1 MDESDPNGFIIR
13 TNKSGK
19 MAAVMPDKSYTLLA
33 HSPEEAKD
41 WFGVLSASSTQYQ
54 VTHLIDTTRPT
65 FSSIQQNRN
74 LPPLPAS
81 TLPIIDNENAHDQPE
96 SSAQAQNSAG
106 SETHDGAEVV
116 PTTYQIEEGR
126 GSLDAT
132 TSAPH
137 PQDSSQVAS
146 YEYGGGEVTTTEP
159 QNLSSFPDGDVDL
172 YSAPEEMNQKQ
183 ATQDSA
189 TPLHEQS
196 EHEVSSSGIQNTT
209 TTNENATSIGDAT
222 NAQTTSEIQNATSI
236 GDTAANAQTTS
247 GIQNAS
253 NLQTDSETVPTL
265 PTHSASKGLD
275 LDNAVSSPE
284 TDTPVQNISS
294 NIQNKS
300 ALVTDEY
307 ADPTLS
313 SEALTES
320 THQNLPS
327 ETQAD
332 ELQYHKPLPSHKT
345 YDANLNEQHDPSNV
359 PLRGEDE
366 LQYRDPPTHVDPN
379 NATHVA

>member
-209 TTNENATSIGDAT
+209 TTNENATSIGDPA
-222 NAQTTSEIQNATSI
+222 NAQTTSEIQNA
-236 GDTAANAQTTS
+236 
-247 GIQNAS
+247 S
-253 NLQTDSETVPTL
+253 NIQTDSETVPTL
-265 PTHSASKGLD
+265 STHSASKGPE
-275 LDNAVSSPE
+275 LDNTVSSPE
-284 TDTPVQNISS
+284 TDIPVQDISS

-320 THQNLPS
+320 TSQ
-327 ETQAD
+327 D
-332 ELQYHKPLPSHKT
+332 LPSHKT

-366 LQYRDPPTHVDPN
+366 LQYRDPPTHIDPN

>member
-1 MDESDPNGFIIR
+1 
-13 TNKSGK
+13 
-19 MAAVMPDKSYTLLA
+19 
-33 HSPEEAKD
+33 
-41 WFGVLSASSTQYQ
+41 
-54 VTHLIDTTRPT
+54 
-65 FSSIQQNRN
+65 
-74 LPPLPAS
+74 
-81 TLPIIDNENAHDQPE
+81 
-96 SSAQAQNSAG
+96 
-106 SETHDGAEVV
+106 
-116 PTTYQIEEGR
+116 
-126 GSLDAT
+126 
-132 TSAPH
+132 
-137 PQDSSQVAS
+137 
-146 YEYGGGEVTTTEP
+146 
-159 QNLSSFPDGDVDL
+159 
-172 YSAPEEMNQKQ
+172 
-183 ATQDSA
+183 
-189 TPLHEQS
+189 
-196 EHEVSSSGIQNTT
+196 
-209 TTNENATSIGDAT
+209 
-222 NAQTTSEIQNATSI
+222 
-236 GDTAANAQTTS
+236 
-247 GIQNAS
+247 
-253 NLQTDSETVPTL
+253 VPTL